1 MSVKLICL
9 YLQVIHRDIK
19 PENVLVSRLGV
30 IKLCDF
36 GFARPFQENE
46 TFTDYVAT
54 RWYRSP
60 ELLVG
65 DPRYGKEVDIW
76 ATGCLYSEMMTGEP
90 LFPGESDVDQ
100 LYQIVR
106 ILGKVN
112 HRHQLL
118 ITRNTMFKGMK
129 QEQNSSL
136 LQMFPEWNRD
146 SLTFLNQCLK
156 MDGALR
162 PDTAKLL
169 KHELF
174 TKDDFVDTFMPELRA
189 KLSQELHGNP
199 LLKRLHNMTHSVR
212 KPDERKASHEK
223 PMKDLLK
230 QHAKGQI
237 GLSLTQILN
246 QNHHPPDKTSMAKF
260 SEPSS
265 IRSSQGSDE
274 LNFNLAHY
282 KHYLTNQHNKSLLNN
297 SSKSMHINNLT
308 LSKDTHHMAGNL
320 KYGARILSAKHHK
333 TQVEKATTNSTSGD
347 NSIQIQPPS
356 PVQFQS
362 LQHESVTNSQFANLM
377 DVSSKSFSALSS
389 TNPLFLLLLPSRN
402 ISRRTL
408 R

>member
-1 MSVKLICL
+1 M
-9 YLQVIHRDIK
+9 QVIHRDIK

-100 LYQIVR
+100 LFQIVR

-129 QEQNSSL
+129 QDQNSSL
-136 LQMFPEWNRD
+136 MQMFPEWNRD
-146 SLTFLNQCLK
+146 SLNFLSQCLK

-162 PDTAKLL
+162 PDTTKLL
-169 KHELF
+169 KHDLF
-174 TKDDFVDTFMPELRA
+174 TRDDFVDSFMPELRS
-189 KLSQELHGNP
+189 KLSQELQGNP
-199 LLKRLHNMTHSVR
+199 LLKRLHNMTHPVR
-212 KPDERKASHEK
+212 KPEERKSSNEK
-223 PMKDLLK
+223 PIKDLHK
-230 QHAKGQI
+230 QTKGQI

-246 QNHHPPDKTSMAKF
+246 QSHHPTDKTSMAKF

-282 KHYLTNQHNKSLLNN
+282 KHYLTNQHNKSLLSNT
-297 SSKSMHINNLT
+297 SKAMHINNLT
-308 LSKDTHHMAGNL
+308 LSKDTHHVGSNL

-333 TQVEKATTNSTSGD
+333 TQADKFNSHSTSGD
-347 NSIQIQPPS
+347 NGQIQIQPPS

-377 DVSSKSFSALSS
+377 DVRISSASLS
-389 TNPLFLLLLPSRN
+389 
-402 ISRRTL
+402 
-408 R
+408 